1 MSRHAPTRPPRAR
14 LGWGLGRLLAL
25 VAFTV
30 VMTGLGVYQVHRH
43 YQLIRVGYDLD
54 ADLFENRRLREVHKR
69 LELSLSA
76 YKDPLAVRTLAEE
89 RLGMKAPGPLD
100 ELVIPRPEDG
110 PPRPARFGALG
121 IGLAG
126 PSGGARDPARDP
138 APDPGGAP

>member
-1 MSRHAPTRPPRAR
+1 MIRRATTGRPRVR
-14 LGWGLGRLLAL
+14 LAWGLGRLLAL
-25 VAFTV
+25 VAFTA

-54 ADLFENRRLREVHKR
+54 ADLFEHRRLLEVQKR

-76 YKDPLAVRTLAEE
+76 YKDPLAVRALAEE

-110 PPRPARFGALG
+110 PPRPTRFGALG
-121 IGLAG
+121 IGLAA
-126 PSGGARDPARDP
+126 PLDGASDAR
-138 APDPGGAP
+138 GAP